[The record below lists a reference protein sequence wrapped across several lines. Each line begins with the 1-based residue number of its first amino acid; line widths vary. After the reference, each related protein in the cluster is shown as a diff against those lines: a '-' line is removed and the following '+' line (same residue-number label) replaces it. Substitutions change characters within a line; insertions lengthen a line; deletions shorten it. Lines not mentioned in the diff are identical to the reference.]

1 MLKVGEST
9 GGLDNALLNVSY
21 FYNRDVKE
29 AIEAVQKL
37 IEPMTILVIG
47 TILVLTLLP
56 VFGPIYDAISKVK
69 I

>member
-9 GGLDNALLNVSY
+9 GGLDNALRNVSY
-21 FYNRDVKE
+21 FFNRYVKE
-29 AIEAVQKL
+29 VIEGVQKL

-47 TILVLTLLP
+47 AILILTLLP